1 MEAKKGYKAVA
12 KYLMVAPRKVRP
24 VADVVRNIQYTEALA
39 KLDAIPNKGARIL
52 KKVIQSAAANALFQN
67 KKLDEEMLY
76 IKELQITDGPRL
88 RRLWA
93 RARGKR
99 DILIKRMSH
108 IFVVVDEIA
117 EMKEKKVG
125 TKS

>member
-12 KYLMVAPRKVRP
+12 RYLMISPRKVRP
-24 VADVVRNIQYTEALA
+24 VADLVRRSPYPQALA
-39 KLDAIPNKGARIL
+39 LLDAIPDKGARIL

-76 IKELQITDGPRL
+76 IKELQVSDGPRL
-88 RRLWA
+88 KRLWA

-99 DILIKRMSH
+99 DILLKRMSH
-108 IFVVVDEIA
+108 ISVVVDEIA
-117 EMKEKKVG
+117 EMGE
-125 TKS
+125 

>member
-12 KYLMVAPRKVRP
+12 RYLMISPRKVRP
-24 VADVVRNIQYTEALA
+24 VADLVRRSSYPQALA
-39 KLDAIPNKGARIL
+39 QLDAIPNKGARIL

-76 IKELQITDGPRL
+76 IKELQINDGPRL
-88 RRLWA
+88 KRLWA

-99 DILIKRMSH
+99 DILLKRMSH
-108 IFVVVDEIA
+108 ISVVVDEIA
-117 EMKEKKVG
+117 EMGE
-125 TKS
+125 

>member
-1 MEAKKGYKAVA
+1 MEAKKGYTATA
-12 KYLMVAPRKVRP
+12 KYLMVSPRKVRP
-24 VADVVRNIQYTEALA
+24 VADIIRKCQYTQALA

-76 IKELQITDGPRL
+76 IKELQVSDGPRL
-88 RRLWA
+88 KRLWA

-108 IFVVVDEIA
+108 ISVVVDEIA
-117 EMKEKKVG
+117 EMKE
-125 TKS
+125 